1 MVEYLV
7 ERGAD
12 ITSDDEQA
20 EDVYMIIVMLQHRQE
35 WIDQAVLLAEVMQGA
50 SASVL
55 APGDDPTL
63 STAATAKDVWVVG
76 GTVAPPSL
84 SRRRPLPQVDLI
96 ASVPTRAAEALY
108 WAGRALERAELL
120 TRSLEVVLERTT
132 AVIDPETVL
141 EMRKLVDQ
149 VYVDEQVS
157 DYIVRL
163 VFATRE
169 PERHVPQMA
178 GMIRFGASPR
188 ATINLALCAKAAA
201 FLDGRGY
208 VTPQDIK
215 VIASDVLRHRVITT
229 FEADAD
235 EITSEKIVAHILDEV
250 PVP

>member
-1 MVEYLV
+1 M
-7 ERGAD
+7 
-12 ITSDDEQA
+12 
-20 EDVYMIIVMLQHRQE
+20 
-35 WIDQAVLLAEVMQGA
+35 
-50 SASVL
+50 
-55 APGDDPTL
+55 
-63 STAATAKDVWVVG
+63 
-76 GTVAPPSL
+76 
-84 SRRRPLPQVDLI
+84 
-96 ASVPTRAAEALY
+96 
-108 WAGRALERAELL
+108 
-120 TRSLEVVLERTT
+120 
-132 AVIDPETVL
+132 
-141 EMRKLVDQ
+141 
-149 VYVDEQVS
+149 
-157 DYIVRL
+157 RL

-215 VIASDVLRHRVITT
+215 VIATDVLRHRVITT